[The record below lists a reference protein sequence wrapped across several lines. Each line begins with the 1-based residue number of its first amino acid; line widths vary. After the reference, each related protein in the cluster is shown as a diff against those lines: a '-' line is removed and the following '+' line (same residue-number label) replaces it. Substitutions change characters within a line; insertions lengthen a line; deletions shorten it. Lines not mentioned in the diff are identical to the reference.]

1 MKAFAAKLV
10 AWGPPGL
17 FLLTLLD
24 SAGVPIPGVVDALLI
39 FLASKSPSL
48 AFLYAGLAL
57 VGSVLGCL
65 FLFFLA
71 RKGGEK
77 FLDKHTS
84 TGRGARFR
92 AWYVHYGLI
101 TVFIPAVSVIPMPMK
116 IAVFCAGALGVRLPA
131 FLAVIVTARAI
142 RYGALA
148 WLGQQ
153 MGENALTWINQH
165 KWQIAGGLGL
175 MGLALFVM
183 IKIADRRR
191 IKSDAH

>member
-39 FLASKSPSL
+39 FLASKSPSM
-48 AFLYAGLAL
+48 AFAYAGLAL
-57 VGSVLGCL
+57 LGSVLGCL

-77 FLDKHTS
+77 FLDKHTA

-116 IAVFCAGALGVRLPA
+116 IAVFCAGALGVRVPA
-131 FLAVIVTARAI
+131 FVAVIVAARAI

-165 KWQIAGGLGL
+165 KWQIVGVLGL
-175 MGLALFVM
+175 IAGLLFLM

-191 IKSDAH
+191 IKSNAA

>member
-1 MKAFAAKLV
+1 MKALAAKLV

-39 FLASKSPSL
+39 FLASKTPSW
-48 AFLYAGLAL
+48 AFAYAAVAL
-57 VGSVLGCL
+57 LGSVLGCL

-77 FLDKHTS
+77 FLDRHTS

-101 TVFIPAVSVIPMPMK
+101 TVFLPAVSVIPMPMK
-116 IAVFCAGALGVRLPA
+116 VAVFCAGALGVRVPA
-131 FLAVIVTARAI
+131 FVAVIVAARAI
-142 RYGALA
+142 RYTALA

-153 MGENALTWINQH
+153 MGDNALTWITQH
-165 KWQIAGGLGL
+165 KWQILAVLGL
-175 MGLALFVM
+175 MGLLLFGL

-191 IKSDAH
+191 IKSNA

>member
-48 AFLYAGLAL
+48 AFVYAGVAL

-116 IAVFCAGALGVRLPA
+116 VAVFCAGALGVRVPA

-153 MGENALTWINQH
+153 MGENALTWINQQ